1 MKKLFKKIFRDPF
14 SFIKRAFYKTIIGP
28 LKYQKKDD
36 YKAEEYWRNRF
47 SKYGLSLR
55 GSGDEGLSEE
65 ENKKNYSKLA
75 ISLEN
80 LLSEE
85 NFDYQSIKVLDIG
98 CGTGF
103 FTKFLYNSGVKNY
116 VGIDITN
123 VLFPQLKERFTDYVF
138 LKKDISTEKIEEKYD
153 LIIMID
159 IIEHIVKK
167 SKFTFAM
174 ENINHSLSE
183 NGVFVIAPVMKKNK
197 KHLFYLKSWSQ
208 KDILQNFINCKVKE
222 GNLLKDYSYLLLK
235 KT

>member
-123 VLFPQLKERFTDYVF
+123 
-138 LKKDISTEKIEEKYD
+138 
-153 LIIMID
+153 
-159 IIEHIVKK
+159 
-167 SKFTFAM
+167 
-174 ENINHSLSE
+174 
-183 NGVFVIAPVMKKNK
+183 
-197 KHLFYLKSWSQ
+197 FYLMLNIQDS
-208 KDILQNFINCKVKE
+208 ILLCLIFMIVIRI
-222 GNLLKDYSYLLLK
+222 
-235 KT
+235 